1 MYPIICKQAPELRE
15 IRKVAQWYHFE
26 GKLIFFQ
33 VKIKLVFCI

>member
-1 MYPIICKQAPELRE
+1 MYPIICKQAAELRE

-33 VKIKLVFCI
+33 VKRKLVFCI